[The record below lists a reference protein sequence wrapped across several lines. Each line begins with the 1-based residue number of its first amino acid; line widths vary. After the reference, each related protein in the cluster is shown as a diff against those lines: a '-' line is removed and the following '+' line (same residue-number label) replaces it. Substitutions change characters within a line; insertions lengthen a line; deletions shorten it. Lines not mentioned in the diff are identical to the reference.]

1 MRQMRA
7 LVGAL
12 AAMSLML
19 TACGTTINLKSY
31 PIESPTESYKRLRIG
46 VPTAGAGSDVK
57 VRMVNAEKGIA
68 TKSVIDPENILAI
81 VQHEVMR
88 SLQASGKK
96 VALVDGSPDLDLQ
109 ISFQA
114 PYPTIDLIGLIT
126 LGGLSNYRSLG
137 GAKLVDAKTGKVLF
151 TYEFVSSVR
160 GMVPPV
166 NIQDWETF
174 AKALAVEVNKTLG
187 GLKLVGNRS
196 IQLDVSPFFAS
207 VPQNTRSQ
215 NSGVSNT
222 HAG

>member
-46 VPTAGAGSDVK
+46 VPTAGAGSEVK
-57 VRMVNAEKGIA
+57 VRMVNSEKGVA

-81 VQHEVMR
+81 VQHEVMK

-96 VALVDGSPDLDLQ
+96 VALVEGNPDLDLQ

-114 PYPTIDLIGLIT
+114 PYPTLDLIGLIT
-126 LGGLSNYRSLG
+126 LGGLANYRSLG

-160 GMVPPV
+160 GLVPPTH
-166 NIQDWETF
+166 IQDWEAF

-187 GLKLVGNRS
+187 GLKLAENRS

-207 VPQNTRSQ
+207 LPH
-215 NSGVSNT
+215 NSGLKST